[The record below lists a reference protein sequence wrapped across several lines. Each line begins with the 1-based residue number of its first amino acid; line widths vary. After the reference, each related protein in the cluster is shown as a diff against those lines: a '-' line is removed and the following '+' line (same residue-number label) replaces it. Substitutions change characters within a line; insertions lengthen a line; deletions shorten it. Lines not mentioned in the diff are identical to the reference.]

1 MVTPVFKMACRLR
14 FMKPDVN
21 VLLSYIDTQLDR
33 MIISALIEAAL
44 RLLPPDDTP
53 EGRLEAKEIMQQKME
68 RANIQE
74 IAFVNQVRGFGYQ
87 FLTEKEQR
95 NGQLRSTPDIRFLE
109 PILIDGH
116 LCHWIEFKNYFGFKS
131 NPFIASK
138 NKKQLKRYSSEIGS
152 GAVVYKLGFEIDHIV
167 IAGIHSFREAEVLH
181 FLEQQSKLRK

>member
-1 MVTPVFKMACRLR
+1 MVAPVFKMACRLG

-21 VLLSYIDTQLDR
+21 MLLSFIDTQLDH

-44 RLLPPDDTP
+44 RLLPPADTP

-68 RANIQE
+68 RANLQE
-74 IAFVNQVRGFGYQ
+74 IAFVNQVRDFGYQ
-87 FLTEKEQR
+87 ILTEKEQR
-95 NGQLRSTPDIRFLE
+95 KGQLCSTPDIRFLE

-138 NKKQLKRYSSEIGS
+138 NKKQLKRYASRDRIGCCC
-152 GAVVYKLGFEIDHIV
+152 LQ
-167 IAGIHSFREAEVLH
+167 AGI
-181 FLEQQSKLRK
+181 